1 MIDFLQALSRLAMVG
16 FVLRLLLHLA
26 IALSFPP
33 LLLGIIGKVKAFFGG
48 RVGPPVL
55 QPYRDLLRLFR
66 KGFVFSRTTT
76 WVFRAGP
83 VVGLL
88 TVALA
93 MVLMPLGSHRAP
105 LAFGGDVLVFAGL
118 LGLGRFFT
126 VAAALD
132 TGSSFEG
139 MGAAREATFSA
150 LAEPGLFLGL
160 MVLVRHATGASL
172 DLMLS
177 TEGTARAWATTPGA
191 LVMVAVSFFALLLVE
206 NSRIP
211 VDDPATH
218 LELTMIH
225 EVMVLDHSGPE
236 LAAIQLANSVKLLV
250 GASAIATLLNPLAGA
265 GTALSAGLTL
275 ALSLAVAVVV
285 GTIESLIARL
295 RLQTVPKYVG
305 LAIAAGA
312 IALLATTW
320 RLGGAR

>member
-1 MIDFLQALSRLAMVG
+1 VISWLEA
-16 FVLRLLLHLA
+16 LLHLV

-33 LLLGIIGKVKAFFGG
+33 LLLGIIGKVKGFAGG

-66 KGFVFSRTTT
+66 KGFVYSRTTT

-83 VVGLL
+83 VIGLA
-88 TVALA
+88 TVLLALA
-93 MVLMPLGSHRAP
+93 LMPLGSHRAP
-105 LAFGGDVLVFAGL
+105 LGFGGDVLVFAGL
-118 LGLGRFFT
+118 LALGRFFT

-172 DLMLS
+172 NLMLS
-177 TEGTARAWATTPGA
+177 VEGTTRAWATTPGA
-191 LVMVAVSFFALLLVE
+191 LVMVAVSFFVVLLVE

-225 EVMVLDHSGPE
+225 EVMVLDHSGPALGLIHYGAALKLFVFAALVVNVALPVTTGDV
-236 LAAIQLANSVKLLV
+236 LADW
-250 GASAIATLLNPLAGA
+250 
-265 GTALSAGLTL
+265 ALFLGGMVA
-275 ALSLAVAVVV
+275 LAVGVAVL
-285 GTIESLIARL
+285 ESTMARL
-295 RLQTVPKYVG
+295 RLLHVPR
-305 LAIAAGA
+305 
-312 IALLATTW
+312 LLVASSILSVFGII
-320 RLGGAR
+320 LGS

>member
-1 MIDFLQALSRLAMVG
+1 MIDALLTV
-16 FVLRLLLHLA
+16 LHLA
-26 IALSFPP
+26 IALTFPP
-33 LLLGIIGKVKAFFGG
+33 LLLGLIGKVKAFFGG

-55 QPYRDLLRLFR
+55 QPYRDLLRLMR
-66 KGFVFSRTTT
+66 KGSVFSPTTT

-83 VVGLL
+83 VIGLG
-88 TVALA
+88 TVLVA
-93 MVLMPLGSHRAP
+93 MLLMPLGSHHAP

-118 LGLGRFFT
+118 LALGRFFT

-160 MVLVRHATGASL
+160 MVLVRHASGASL

-177 TEGTARAWATTPGA
+177 TEGTARAWAATPGA
-191 LVMVAVSFFALLLVE
+191 LVMVAVSFFVLLLVE

-225 EVMVLDHSGPE
+225 EVMVLDHSG
-236 LAAIQLANSVKLLV
+236 LALGLIQYGAALKLFVFGALV
-250 GASAIATLLNPLAGA
+250 VNVAFPFTAGN
-265 GTALSAGLTL
+265 AGLDWL
-275 ALSLAVAVVV
+275 LFLGAMVALAVGV
-285 GTIESLIARL
+285 GVLESSMARL
-295 RLQTVPKYVG
+295 RLLHVPR
-305 LAIAAGA
+305 
-312 IALLATTW
+312 LLVASSILSVFGII
-320 RLGGAR
+320 LGS

>member
-1 MIDFLQALSRLAMVG
+1 MIEVLHTLSRLAMVS
-16 FVLRLLLHLA
+16 FLLRLLLHLA
-26 IALSFPP
+26 IAVSFPP

-83 VVGLL
+83 VVGLI

-177 TEGTARAWATTPGA
+177 TEGTARAWEATPGA

-225 EVMVLDHSGPE
+225 EVMVLDHSGPAFG
-236 LAAIQLANSVKLLV
+236 LIQYGAALKLFVFASLV
-250 GASAIATLLNPLAGA
+250 VNVAFPVTTGNPEADWVLFLG
-265 GTALSAGLTL
+265 
-275 ALSLAVAVVV
+275 AVVALAMGV
-285 GTIESLIARL
+285 GVLESTMARL
-295 RLQTVPKYVG
+295 RLLHVPR
-305 LAIAAGA
+305 
-312 IALLATTW
+312 LLVASSILSVFGII
-320 RLGGAR
+320 LGS